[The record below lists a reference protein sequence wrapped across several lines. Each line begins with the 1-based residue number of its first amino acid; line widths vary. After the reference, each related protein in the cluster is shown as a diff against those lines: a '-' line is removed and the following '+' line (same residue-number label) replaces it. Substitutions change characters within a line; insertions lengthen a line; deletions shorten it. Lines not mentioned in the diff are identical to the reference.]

1 MSKVHQIVT
10 DKVLEMIKNGVAPW
24 KRPWKVGAGK
34 QRSIDM
40 ISKGTYYN
48 GINQFMLSMTA
59 NMFGW
64 SNVWLTFNMIKAR
77 NGTIKEDQRKNGTCA
92 YFYKMLQRE
101 NQVTG
106 DLENSHPMFRFFL
119 VYNLDQV
126 DGIVVKG
133 VNDGTVNVPETLPA
147 PQSIVDGYQN
157 APEIRFGGDRA
168 CYSPTIDKISMPA
181 LEAFDTV
188 ENYYATLFH
197 EMAHSTGHLTRLN
210 RKEIMDPI
218 SFGSHDYSLEELVAE
233 LTSVYLCD
241 NCGISNNRT
250 LESAAGYLAHW
261 HAALKNDP
269 NMFATA
275 ASRAQKAATHILGK
289 VEDVIEED

>member
-1 MSKVHQIVT
+1 MSKVHQILT

-24 KRPWKVGAGK
+24 KRPW
-34 QRSIDM
+34 RSTGRPRNIR
-40 ISKGTYYN
+40 GTNYN
-48 GINQFMLSMTA
+48 GINYFILAMTA
-59 NMFGW
+59 EMNGW
-64 SNVWLTFNMIKAR
+64 SNVWMTYNQIKER
-77 NGTIKEDQRKNGTCA
+77 GGTIKEDQRKNGTCA

-106 DLENSHPMFRFFL
+106 DIENSHPMFRFFL
-119 VYNLDQV
+119 VYNLSQV

-133 VNDGTVNVPETLPA
+133 VNDGSDPVHAELPA

-157 APEIRFGGDRA
+157 APEIRFGSGSA
-168 CYSPTIDKISMPA
+168 YYTPVTDKISMP
-181 LEAFDTV
+181 LLSAFDTP
-188 ENYYATLFH
+188 EHYYATMFH

-210 RKEIMDPI
+210 RKEVMDPI
-218 SFGSHDYSLEELVAE
+218 VFGSHDYSLEELVAE

-241 NCGISNNRT
+241 ECGIANERVMQN
-250 LESAAGYLAHW
+250 SAAYLKSW
-261 HAALKNDP
+261 YDTLKNDP

-289 VEDVIEED
+289 VEETVEED

>member
-1 MSKVHQIVT
+1 MSKVYQIVT
-10 DKVLEMIKNGVAPW
+10 DKVLAMIDSGVAPW

-59 NMFGW
+59 SLNGW
-64 SNVWLTFNMIKAR
+64 SNVWMTFNMIKAR
-77 NGTIKEDQRKNGTCA
+77 GGKIKEGEKGSCA
-92 YFYKMLQRE
+92 YFYKLVQRD
-101 NQVTG
+101 NAITG
-106 DLENSHPMFRFFL
+106 DPEYSHPIFRFFL
-119 VYNLDQV
+119 VFNLDQV

-133 VNDGTVNVPETLPA
+133 VNDGSVNVPDTLPA

-168 CYSPTIDKISMPA
+168 CYSPTIDKINMPA

-218 SFGSHDYSLEELVAE
+218 KFGSHDYSLEELVAE

-241 NCGISNNRT
+241 SCGISNNRT

-269 NMFATA
+269 SMFATA

-289 VEDVIEED
+289 VEETVEED

>member
-1 MSKVHQIVT
+1 MSKVYQIVT
-10 DKVLEMIKNGVAPW
+10 DKVLAMIDSGVAPW
-24 KRPWKVGAGK
+24 TRPWKVGAGK

-40 ISKGTYYN
+40 IAKGTYYT

-59 NMFGW
+59 SMFGW
-64 SNVWLTFNMIKAR
+64 SNVWMTFNMIKAR
-77 NGTIKEDQRKNGTCA
+77 GGTIKEDQKLNGTCA
-92 YFYKMLQRE
+92 YFYKIVE
-101 NQVTG
+101 KKNKTTG
-106 DLENSHPMFRFFL
+106 DTDYTHPMFRFFL

-126 DGIVVKG
+126 DGIIVKG
-133 VNDGTVNVPETLPA
+133 VNDGSVTVPDTLPA
-147 PQSIVDGYQN
+147 PQSIVDGYEN
-157 APEIRFGGDRA
+157 APQIRFGGDRA
-168 CYSPTIDKISMPA
+168 CYSPTIDKISMPT
-181 LEAFDTV
+181 LESFDTV

-218 SFGSHDYSLEELVAE
+218 TFGSHDYSLEELVAE

-289 VEDVIEED
+289 VEETVEED